1 MFRYLQSL
9 KVKACVA
16 AAAIFAAGL
25 AIAGAV
31 SFYAMSA
38 VSEQS
43 HTDQMSAS
51 IKEGLETLKDVRA
64 RMGVYANTLSRHPE
78 IVAVVKKNEPAA
90 LETVLVREFKALHA
104 VDPTAASME
113 VTDAKGIIVM
123 RGHNPSKKGDDKSKL
138 PQIKAALAGQ
148 IAGGLT
154 VSPTSG
160 EAAEDSVQP
169 IKLDGAVIGTMKV
182 GSYFKEA
189 TAIEL
194 KRKTGLEVV
203 FVAGGKITEQTFA
216 KGVAVP
222 LPAELVKT
230 ADANTGT
237 SDIEIAG
244 VPYTQ
249 RFIHLP
255 SDAGAGMT
263 IGFFRDR
270 TAINDAKKTFIA
282 SLSWKGS
289 LAFAL
294 IVPLVLLLA
303 HLATRQLL
311 RLAEAM
317 KRIADGDLETV
328 VPYATRS
335 DEVGVMAKTV
345 EVFKA
350 NAFARLRLEAE
361 QVEAGTRAAT
371 TRKQELATLADGF
384 EAAIGEIVEQVAA
397 TSTEL
402 EAAAG
407 TLTRTAQN
415 TQALSDSA
423 STASQEASTNV
434 QSVASATEEL
444 TSSVGEIARQVE
456 ESSTIAGEA
465 VTQAQ
470 RTDSR
475 IAALSQA
482 AGRIGDVV
490 KLITAIAEQ
499 TNLLALNAT
508 IEAARA
514 GEAGRGF
521 AVVAQEVKALA
532 AQTAKATDEIGTQ
545 IAGMQ
550 TATQDS
556 VAAIK
561 EIGATIGRV
570 AQIATSIAEA
580 TARQGAA
587 TQEIARSVTLAA
599 SGTSQVATNIGH
611 VTQGASETGSASAQV
626 LSSAQ
631 ALSSEGSRLKLE
643 VQKFLS
649 TVRAA

>member
-1 MFRYLQSL
+1 MFRSFHSL
-9 KVKACVA
+9 KVKACLA

-31 SFYAMSA
+31 SFFAMSA
-38 VSEQS
+38 ISEQS
-43 HTDQMSAS
+43 HTDQMSAA
-51 IKEGLETLKDVRA
+51 IEAGLETLKDVRA
-64 RMGVYANTLSRHPE
+64 RMVVYANALSRHPDV
-78 IVAVVKKNEPAA
+78 VAVVKKNEPAA
-90 LETVLVREFKALHA
+90 LEAVLVREFKALHA
-104 VDPTAASME
+104 VDPTVASME
-113 VTDAKGIIVM
+113 VTDARGVIVM
-123 RGHNPSKKGDDKSKL
+123 RGHNPAKKGDDKSK
-138 PQIKAALAGQ
+138 QVKGALAGQ
-148 IAGGLT
+148 VIGGLV
-154 VSPTSG
+154 VSPTSH
-160 EAAEDSVQP
+160 EATEESVQP
-169 IKLDGAVIGTMKV
+169 IRLDGGVIGTMKV